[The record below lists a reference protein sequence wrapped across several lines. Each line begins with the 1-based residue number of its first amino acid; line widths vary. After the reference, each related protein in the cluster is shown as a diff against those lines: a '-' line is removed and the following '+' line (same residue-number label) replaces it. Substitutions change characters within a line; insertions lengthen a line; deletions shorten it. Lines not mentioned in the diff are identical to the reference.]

1 MSLPGH
7 GPRIT
12 DIDGISYV
20 QAYYKDL
27 TQEIRR
33 LKDLG
38 YSAEEAATRAD
49 LRQHAQT
56 LGVRQLG
63 ANFEAVKRMYDIW
76 DGLIQ

>member
-1 MSLPGH
+1 MSNGYLMFKRTIQILLKKLEG
-7 GPRIT
+7 
-12 DIDGISYV
+12 
-20 QAYYKDL
+20 
-27 TQEIRR
+27 

-38 YSAEEAATRAD
+38 YSAEEAAARAD
-49 LRQHAQT
+49 LRQHEQT